1 MINPRIL
8 LCCAVCLLATA
19 IHSQNKTPEGYS
31 LFFSDDFNTGT
42 LDTDGITL
50 RPDTSVWEFE
60 QAFVRGQQMQ
70 YYTDRRENVFLKDG
84 MLYIRALADTT
95 LNPVYNPTSD
105 DPRYNSKYVATSG
118 SIFTK
123 DKYRV
128 HGGIMETR
136 AKIPA
141 YEGFAPAIWHSGNPD
156 YGYSEIDAMEW
167 IDKRQCA
174 TVHWGVD
181 WRNIVNRTAQLQDA
195 SLPAGFWDDFHT
207 WRTEWNDLY
216 IRVYIDDFLLFELPL
231 DKTFVAERGYSPFVN
246 PDNRMNTKLNLAFW
260 VETPVKTFPADFI
273 VDYTRIY
280 TADRPSSPLIHRIS
294 QAKELLEHS
303 SGHSNKSRRAL
314 QKAIKT
320 ATKSASKTNVAA
332 VNKALSALDNA
343 ITTYL
348 KSGSSRNS
356 DSWEVHRYGI

>member
-1 MINPRIL
+1 MNTRLI
-8 LCCAVCLLATA
+8 LCCAVCLFATA
-19 IHSQNKTPEGYS
+19 LHSQNEVPEGYT
-31 LFFSDDFNTGT
+31 LFFSDDFTTGT
-42 LDTDGITL
+42 LDSDGKTL
-50 RPDTSVWEFE
+50 RPDTAVWEYE
-60 QAFVRGQQMQ
+60 HAFVRGQQMQ
-70 YYTDRRENVFLKDG
+70 FYSDRKENVFLKDG

-105 DPRYNSKYVATSG
+105 DPRYNSKMVATSG
-118 SIFTK
+118 SVFTK
-123 DKYRV
+123 DKYRF

-195 SLPAGFWDDFHT
+195 SLPLGFWNEFHT

-216 IRVYIDDFLLFELPL
+216 IRVYIDDFLLYELPL
-231 DKTFVAERGYSPFVN
+231 DKTFVEQRGYSPFLN
-246 PDNRMNTKLNLAFW
+246 PDNKMNTKLNLAFW

-273 VDYTRIY
+273 VDYTRVY
-280 TADRPSSPLIHRIS
+280 VPDSPSSPLIHRIA
-294 QAKELLEHS
+294 QAKELLSDDTVH
-303 SGHSNKSRRAL
+303 GKKARQAL

-320 ATKSASKTNVAA
+320 ASKSTGKKKVTE
-332 VNKALSALDNA
+332 VNKALSALDAA
-343 ITTYL
+343 INTYL
-348 KSGSSRNS
+348 SAGPSRNS
-356 DSWEVHRYGI
+356 DSWEVRRYGI